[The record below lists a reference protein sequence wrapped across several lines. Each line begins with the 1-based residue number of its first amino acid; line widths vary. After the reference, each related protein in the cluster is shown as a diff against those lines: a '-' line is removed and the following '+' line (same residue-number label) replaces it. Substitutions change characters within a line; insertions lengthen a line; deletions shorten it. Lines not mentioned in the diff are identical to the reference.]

1 MDRSKIMDGTLRRI
15 PRGWWVLT
23 SLCPVGWLTWLGF
36 GYAGIRARKPAWIAA
51 GAIYLIVTA
60 ATLFVTSQDGNITGA
75 DDNAGYIVMF
85 SAWGIGIFHAFLTRK
100 AYLRRLDMIEDPA
113 LVAARAAEERR
124 RYAEQIARR
133 DPELAR
139 TAALGRRGGFD
150 EGGLVDANHAKVE
163 ELADLPEITAALAR
177 EIVKV
182 RGEVGGFSSI
192 EDLGMTLDLPGDLVE
207 RLRRR
212 LMFLPL

>member
-1 MDRSKIMDGTLRRI
+1 
-15 PRGWWVLT
+15 
-23 SLCPVGWLTWLGF
+23 
-36 GYAGIRARKPAWIAA
+36 
-51 GAIYLIVTA
+51 
-60 ATLFVTSQDGNITGA
+60 
-75 DDNAGYIVMF
+75 MF

>member
-1 MDRSKIMDGTLRRI
+1 MNGTLRRI
-15 PRGWWVLT
+15 PRGRWVLA
-23 SLCPVGWLTWLGF
+23 SLVPFGWVTWLGF
-36 GYAGIRARKPAWIAA
+36 GYAGFRARKPAWVAA
-51 GAIYLIVTA
+51 GAIYLLVTA
-60 ATLFVTSQDGNITGA
+60 ATLFVTSLDGNTKGV
-75 DDNAGYIVMF
+75 DDNVGYIVMF
-85 SAWGIGIFHAFLTRK
+85 SSWGIGIFHAFLTRK
-100 AYLRRLDMIEDPA
+100 AYLRRLSIIDDPA
-113 LVAARAAEERR
+113 LVAAREAEERR
-124 RYAEQIARR
+124 QFAQQIAKR

-150 EGGLVDANHAKVE
+150 EGGLLDANHAKVE
-163 ELADLPEITAALAR
+163 ELADLPEVTAALAR

-192 EDLGMTLDLPGDLVE
+192 EDLGMTLDLPGDEVE